1 MKRALILVLL
11 VACSSK
17 PEEKSVPE
25 LGIKITV
32 PGDWSKKERNGG
44 IAFLSGTDGVILRGE
59 KEPIKTIEDAKARL
73 IQGFKLRSEKTLPTG
88 GFLFDYDVDYGT
100 AAKPMLLRHISVLLP
115 TTTGHVECTLQL
127 QADQDAGPIE
137 KACASMKPI

>member
-1 MKRALILVLL
+1 MKRVALLVFL

-44 IAFLSGTDGVILRGE
+44 IAFGSGTDGVILRGE
-59 KEPIKTIEDAKARL
+59 KEPLKTIDDAKGRL

-88 GFLFDYDVDYGT
+88 GFFFDYDVDFGT
-100 AAKPMLLRHISVLLP
+100 KDKPMLLRHISVLLP
-115 TTTGHVECTLQL
+115 TAAGHVECTLQL

-137 KACASMKPI
+137 KACSSMKPI